1 LHGWLTKPTVW
12 WERVL
17 LGIAAFCLIKPGLLT
32 DLLGLVLLGVVL
44 ASQEFLDIVRPAIEA
59 KGMAEPRGP
68 AVELDEAKL
77 ERAKQEG

>member
-1 LHGWLTKPTVW
+1 MSSSSTPSTDKSQAQFILSVISVVG
-12 WERVL
+12 
-17 LGIAAFCLIKPGLLT
+17 LGGF
-32 DLLGLVLLGVVL
+32 VMLGVVL